1 MRLEGG
7 MIVYGHVVVKR
18 SCLLRLL
25 LLINKGGMDRLVIR
39 GKLLREHELAV

>member
-1 MRLEGG
+1 
-7 MIVYGHVVVKR
+7 MIVRNFVVVKR

-25 LLINKGGMDRLVIR
+25 LFINKSNMARLVIR